1 MSCDIL
7 AIKKGSD
14 ACTRNMVCKG
24 PGWEITIELA
34 RMKEFQLGEQ
44 NMKVRDKGEG
54 SKKKINL
61 EGKLVAI
68 RGILY

>member
-1 MSCDIL
+1 
-7 AIKKGSD
+7 
-14 ACTRNMVCKG
+14 
-24 PGWEITIELA
+24 
-34 RMKEFQLGEQ
+34 MKEFQLGEQ